1 MRVTDL
7 WIDRFGDWTSV
18 DLRDLALGLN
28 VVYFPDAATKT
39 ALVHFVPSVLYGFSE
54 SVRQRFISGADDHEL
69 VAGGTVTL
77 ELPQGRYRVTRHD
90 RGRLGG
96 ELTIKNFDDELCP
109 PDTLQHLLHQV
120 DRSTYRETFV
130 FPVRDFE
137 GLGRLQGAELYA
149 RFARYGAIAE
159 PQALADVRSGLARL
173 RRQAWQALP
182 RGVAEHQALCRTL
195 SQEIQSL
202 AANQRREE
210 SDLLRQQ
217 PELQSTLGKLKDEE
231 ARLQAEIEALTRKIA
246 ALENQPAPKPQP
258 VKPAPQPQNDL
269 QRRLAALQAKLDRW
283 NRLLKRVQA
292 KRSRLRAKITECA
305 VDEALWRDSQHA
317 VWFARQSESFHRLEQ
332 RATELHRRVA
342 ELVEQSETQG
352 RVRTQ
357 QLVSLEPLAAALR
370 GELHEISSE
379 LREYESRA
387 YRHDVLVANERKL
400 KEVQA
405 RLARQIRKAT
415 HRKHRL
421 LCRCQAAH
429 LVLDGQVP
437 AAPPQPQVDVT
448 LVQKAAAARAEE
460 LARLRQEL
468 EALRRKLIQA
478 QSRRHSTQNQLDAVA
493 RRLAALRADKTI
505 VEKRAELA
513 AAEAAWEDATAR
525 WQRAAAA
532 AHLLQASTARYG
544 RSRHPEILA
553 AASEYLRGLTSG
565 RLTQVRARLVEGGL
579 EVESRG
585 QRWLPL
591 GSLDS
596 LDRKTLLFCL
606 RLAAVGQQVQRGI
619 HLPLLVD
626 DVLGQFDSATCIAAA
641 RLLVTLSKRGHQLLY
656 FTCRQEIAELFED
669 LQVPSRS
676 VCWRGERLG
685 LSTINGFDA
694 TDDGWTEAV
703 SASLPAKRDDKADT
717 LAVVDEHV
725 TPPAEPA
732 RSLVPQA
739 RFRTVSDATFSRP
752 KATAPYLAA
761 LSCSVS
767 EIPSMDS
774 ESARLLREHD
784 IRRIVD
790 LLAAQAAELEQRLAH
805 PALRASRLDEWQTE
819 AILACRIP
827 HISRRDLML
836 LMACGIQSPEELAS
850 LMPEALLSRLEART
864 KQHSVMAK
872 DLDYARGR
880 VRDWINW
887 ARNAR
892 PLPNTLERCLVT
904 APHFARQESGNLSD
918 GLPSTGGSTATVSK
932 VATDRTATV
941 ALATQVETPPETMA
955 GWRFHLGMNSPVE
968 EAPSIGHKT
977 ARRLSVLGV
986 YSVAD
991 LLDADPDE
999 IASRLGRRW
1008 ISGTTVREWQAQAAL
1023 VCRVPMLHGHDAQL
1037 LVSAGYKEP
1046 EQFAHLSARQLLNDL
1061 QPLIN
1066 SPQGARILRGANP
1079 PDLAEVA
1086 NWISWANHARSLRVA

>member
-54 SVRQRFISGADDHEL
+54 SVRQRFINGADDHEL
-69 VAGGTVTL
+69 VAGGTVTV

-96 ELTIKNFDDELCP
+96 ELTVKNFDGELCP
-109 PDTLQHLLHQV
+109 PNTLQNLLHQV
-120 DRSTYRETFV
+120 DRNTYRETYV
-130 FPVRDFE
+130 FPVRDFD
-137 GLGRLQGAELYA
+137 GLGRLQGADLYA

-159 PQALADVRSGLARL
+159 PQALADARAGLARL
-173 RRQAWQALP
+173 RREAWKVLP
-182 RGVAEHQALCRTL
+182 RGVAEHQALCRKL
-195 SQEIQSL
+195 RDEIQTL

-210 SDLLRQQ
+210 TDLLRQQ
-217 PELQSTLGKLKDEE
+217 PELQSTLNKLKEE
-231 ARLQAEIEALTRKIA
+231 ENRLKADIEAITRQIA
-246 ALENQPAPKPQP
+246 ELEKQPVPEPAPVQPA
-258 VKPAPQPQNDL
+258 QPQNDL

-283 NRLLKRVQA
+283 NRLLKRIQA
-292 KRSRLRAKITECA
+292 KRSRLRAQITECA

-357 QLVSLEPLAAALR
+357 QLLSLEPLAAALR

-379 LREYESRA
+379 LRQYESRA

-421 LCRCQAAH
+421 LCRCNASH
-429 LVLDGQVP
+429 LVLDGELTVATPKSQIDT
-437 AAPPQPQVDVT
+437 ARSD
-448 LVQKAAAARAEE
+448 KAAAARAEE
-460 LARLRQEL
+460 LARLRREL
-468 EALRRKLIQA
+468 EELRHKLIQTE
-478 QSRRHSTQNQLDAVA
+478 SRRHSTQNQLDAIA
-493 RRLAALRADKTI
+493 RRLNVLRSDKTI

-513 AAEAAWEDATAR
+513 AAEAAWEEATAR

-532 AHLLQASTARYG
+532 SHLLQATAARYN
-544 RSRHPEILA
+544 RSRNPELLT
-553 AASEYLRGLTSG
+553 AASEYLRSLTSG

-579 EVESRG
+579 EVESPG

-641 RLLVTLSKRGHQLLY
+641 RLLVTLSKRGYQILY

-685 LSTINGFDA
+685 LSAINGYDA
-694 TDDGWTEAV
+694 SDDGWTEAV
-703 SASLPAKRDDKADT
+703 PASVPLQRTAKAHT
-717 LAVVDEHV
+717 LTVVSSDE
-725 TPPAEPA
+725 PPAAEPS
-732 RSLVPQA
+732 RPLIPQP
-739 RFRTVSDATFSRP
+739 RFRTVSDVTFTRT

-761 LSCSVS
+761 LSCPVT

-774 ESARLLREHD
+774 ESARLLGEHG

-790 LLAAQAAELEQRLAH
+790 LLAAEAAELEQRLAH
-805 PALRASRLDEWQTE
+805 PALRASRLNEWQVE
-819 AILACRIP
+819 ATLACRIP
-827 HISRRDLML
+827 HITRRDLML
-836 LMACGIQSPEELAS
+836 LIACGIESPEELAS
-850 LMPEALLSRLEART
+850 FTPDALLGRLEART
-864 KQHSVMAK
+864 RQHSGLAK
-872 DLDYARGR
+872 ELDYARSR
-880 VRDWINW
+880 VPNWIAW
-887 ARNAR
+887 ARQAR
-892 PLPNTLERCLVT
+892 PLPNTLEHCLVT
-904 APHFARQESGNLSD
+904 GPHYTRLESGSRSD
-918 GLPSTGGSTATVSK
+918 GLARPSKSRTGTAA
-932 VATDRTATV
+932 VAAEHTATV
-941 ALATQVETPPETMA
+941 ALATQVETPPETTA
-955 GWRFHLGMNSPVE
+955 GWRFHLSMNSPVE

-999 IASRLGRRW
+999 IASRLGRKW
-1008 ISGTTVREWQAQAAL
+1008 INGNTVREWQAQAAL

-1046 EQFAHLSARQLLNDL
+1046 EQFAHMSPRQLLNEL

-1066 SPQGARILRGANP
+1066 SPQGARILRGSNP
-1079 PDLAEVA
+1079 PDLAEVS
-1086 NWISWANHARSLRVA
+1086 NWIAWAQHARSLRVA